1 MTKKYQISV
10 PEPCH
15 EDWNSMTPEQSG
27 RFCNSCSKSVVD
39 FTKMLPQAVQE
50 FFIANTDEKI
60 CGRFQLKQLDT
71 ITIQIPTQVLF
82 SQVNFHKMF
91 LLALFVCMGTTLFS
105 CKQENGVKQK
115 IEKVELVKDSTK
127 LNSTILGMKLP
138 SKNLDTVNQV
148 PTVSSTPK
156 QTKKIKSIKI
166 TKKDSIIEPIIVGK
180 PMRVET
186 KIEEEIYMGGIA
198 ICTNPEFE
206 GGMESFKNYIKTN
219 FKFPEKVGNVND
231 TIQASFVINRN
242 GILTDAQ
249 LLKDTDNE
257 MGKQLIQLLKKSK
270 KWTSGTQN
278 GKLTSNMLSITLYI
292 KTEILKKSVF
302 RTKHY
307 TTIDSI
313 VVKY

>member
-50 FFIANTDEKI
+50 FFITNTDENI

-91 LLALFVCMGTTLFS
+91 VLALFVCMGTTLFS

-186 KIEEEIYMGGIA
+186 KNEE
-198 ICTNPEFE
+198 
-206 GGMESFKNYIKTN
+206 
-219 FKFPEKVGNVND
+219 
-231 TIQASFVINRN
+231 
-242 GILTDAQ
+242 
-249 LLKDTDNE
+249 
-257 MGKQLIQLLKKSK
+257 
-270 KWTSGTQN
+270 
-278 GKLTSNMLSITLYI
+278 
-292 KTEILKKSVF
+292 
-302 RTKHY
+302 
-307 TTIDSI
+307 
-313 VVKY
+313 